1 MARRVR
7 SGLDGRKSRRAG
19 GIRARRMTEP
29 GFAVARAAV
38 RGWRDVEND
47 VVRARGIAVDSTNR
61 RPRAGGGHVI
71 ETDKISH
78 APGNVEVRTASVTA
92 AAHAA
97 DKLMAVIIEDK
108 GATKDDDAK

>member
-38 RGWRDVEND
+38 RVWRDVD
-47 VVRARGIAVDSTNR
+47 YVVVCARGIAVDSTNR
-61 RPRAGGGHVI
+61 RQRAGGGHVI
-71 ETDKISH
+71 ETEKISH
-78 APGNVEVRTASVTA
+78 APGVVVVGAGSLSVD
-92 AAHAA
+92 AHFA
-97 DKLMAVIIEDK
+97 DKLMSVRIE
-108 GATKDDDAK
+108 AKVTIK